1 MTPEEMLDVH
11 LDSLAD
17 GIHLLGGSREE
28 FLARPCRVVQMPRAE
43 YRKRFGKPSDEEEKR
58 LRDLIDRRFRENP
71 PEYHR
76 RLYPET
82 PEYWAWVNS
91 LPPTQNRASY
101 TLKPLIREAMA
112 RGHNPYTDGPELDR
126 HTQDVREG
134 YGNAVPDFE
143 E

>member
-11 LDSLAD
+11 LHSLAH
-17 GIHLLGGSREE
+17 GIQLLGGSRDD
-28 FLARPCRVVQMPRAE
+28 FLARPCRVIQMPRTE
-43 YRKRFGKPSDEEEKR
+43 YRKRFRRLSEEEQKR
-58 LRDLIDRRFRENP
+58 LRDQVQEHLLEDP
-71 PEYHR
+71 GEYHR

-82 PEYWAWVNS
+82 EQYWAWVNS
-91 LPPTQNRASY
+91 LPLTQNRASHA
-101 TLKPLIREAMA
+101 LQPLIREAMA

-134 YGNAVPDFE
+134 YGDAVPEFE